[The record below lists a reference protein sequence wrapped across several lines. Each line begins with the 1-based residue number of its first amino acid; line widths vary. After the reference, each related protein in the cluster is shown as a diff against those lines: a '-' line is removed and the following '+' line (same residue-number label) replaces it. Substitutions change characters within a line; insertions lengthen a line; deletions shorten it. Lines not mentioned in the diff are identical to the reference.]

1 MKAFVKEFKEF
12 ISRGNVIDMAV
23 GVIMG
28 STFTKIVTSLVN
40 DVVMP
45 SIGLLIGDKSFEEFK
60 YVITEATE
68 TTAESAIYYGKFIQ
82 NIVDFLLVSIVV
94 FLMVKLINK
103 LRKKE
108 EPAPAAPT
116 TKKCPYCMSEIAIE
130 ATKCPHCTSDIVE

>member
-1 MKAFVKEFKEF
+1 MKKFFDEFKKF

-40 DVVMP
+40 DVMMP
-45 SIGLLIGDKSFEEFK
+45 AIGMLIGGKSFEQFK
-60 YVITEATE
+60 YVIEEATE

-82 NIVDFLLVSIVV
+82 SIVDFLIVAIVV
-94 FLMVKLINK
+94 FVIVKLINS

-108 EPAPAAPT
+108 EEAPKAPAGPT
-116 TKKCPYCMSEIAIE
+116 DAQITNELLKENNELLKKMIE
-130 ATKCPHCTSDIVE
+130 NK

>member
-1 MKAFVKEFKEF
+1 MKGIVKEFKAF

-40 DVVMP
+40 DVMMP
-45 SIGLLIGDKSFEEFK
+45 ALGLLIGDKSFEEFK

-82 NIVDFLLVSIVV
+82 NIVDFILVAFVV
-94 FLMVKLINK
+94 FMIVKLINK
-103 LRKKE
+103 LHTKP
-108 EPAPAAPT
+108 EPKPAAPPGPT
-116 TKKCPYCMSEIAIE
+116 DAQITNELLKENNELLKKLLER
-130 ATKCPHCTSDIVE
+130 